1 MKPLPGKAGS
11 PMRRRSLLTLA
22 LTLGLALGLC
32 LPGRAQTLLPANNF
46 WFGGTQL
53 AFEHAQSRYGQ
64 LAVATD
70 DGGLGRFLAKLGAV
84 LSYQPG
90 QNSIVVTSSDRRVVS
105 FTLGDPHFSVAGVE
119 QMAAFA
125 PFASGG
131 VAYVPFLDLARAL
144 YVDPVQDGATVVL
157 QPQLASLEVRPQN
170 RMTLVTLRGA
180 SPLRFKRLSG
190 PGDEDLLLAFLG
202 TASTLQAQRDIS
214 AAGLKSVTIRVDGT
228 ARNPT
233 TVVDFSTASGG
244 VRVLGPSDSP
254 NAITLAF
261 AAAGVALGGTPI
273 PPAGNAALATAPLLA
288 GDQVAGTGPGV
299 TAVTATGAAP
309 PAPTLPP
316 YGDQSANDNPA
327 TTSSGA
333 PLESPTPTAYGL
345 APATIGALDTQS
357 TGDGFNVNLSIT
369 GDVTYEWHR
378 LPDNRW
384 YVDFKPATLAV
395 PAQDRPLEDPS
406 VLSLRVKP
414 FIGPNDRLATV
425 RIALTLASPR
435 TIGLIPTSD
444 GLTIAVGGQDDTSDQ
459 KVGMG
464 ELLPGRLYTGIV
476 PLPPVEAAPEQSMP
490 GPDESWKFGSSVPTN
505 PRLIVID
512 PGHGGSDTGAEHNG
526 LVEKDLN
533 LDFAKRLRAIL
544 LARGW
549 QVKMTRDDDVDV
561 FGPNASA
568 HDELQARCDVA
579 NKAGA
584 RMFVSVHSNSFTTSE
599 LSGTTTYYY
608 KANSYALADAVH
620 ARLTAVLPT
629 KDDGIRK
636 DNFYVIHHSTMPAIL
651 VETAFLSNPGDA
663 ALLKTTAF
671 RQRVA
676 EGIAD
681 GIGDYAS
688 ANPQPSDSSTMDGN

>member
-1 MKPLPGKAGS
+1 V
-11 PMRRRSLLTLA
+11 RRRSVLTVALA
-22 LTLGLALGLC
+22 LNLALALW
-32 LPGRAQTLLPANNF
+32 LPAHAQMAPPPNNF
-46 WFGGTQL
+46 WFGGTRL

-64 LAVATD
+64 FAVATD
-70 DGGLGRFLAKLGAV
+70 DAGLNRFLAKVGAV

-90 QNSIVVTSSDRRVVS
+90 QNYIVVTTSDRRVVS
-105 FTLGDPHFSVAGVE
+105 FTLGDPRFSVGGIV
-119 QMAAFA
+119 QTAAFA
-125 PFASGG
+125 PYVSGG
-131 VAYVPFLDLARAL
+131 VAYVPFLDLARGL
-144 YVDPVQDGATVVL
+144 YVDPVQDGSTVVL

-170 RMTLVTLRGA
+170 RMTVVTLRGA
-180 SPLRFKRLSG
+180 APLRFKRLSG

-202 TASTLQAQRDIS
+202 TGSTLEAQREIS
-214 AAGLKSVTIRVDGT
+214 AAGLTSVAIRVDGT

-233 TVVDFSTASGG
+233 TVIDFSTVAGG
-244 VRVLGPSDSP
+244 VRVLAPSDSP
-254 NAITLAF
+254 NAISLAF

-273 PPAGNAALATAPLLA
+273 PPAGTAALATAPLVAVDQSTVTAITGNGVA
-288 GDQVAGTGPGV
+288 GQVA
-299 TAVTATGAAP
+299 AS
-309 PAPTLPP
+309 APTSPP
-316 YGDQSANDNPA
+316 YGDQSSNDFPVA
-327 TTSSGA
+327 SSSAA

-357 TGDGFNVNLSIT
+357 TGDGFNVNLSIA

-384 YVDFKPATLAV
+384 YIDFKPATLEV
-395 PAQDRPLEDPS
+395 PEQDRPLEDSS

-425 RIALTLASPR
+425 RVALTLASPR
-435 TIGLIPTSD
+435 TINLVPTSD
-444 GLTIAVGGQDDTSDQ
+444 GLTIAVGAADDTNDQ

-476 PLPPVEAAPEQSMP
+476 PLPAVEAPPDP

-533 LDFAKRLRAIL
+533 LDFAKRLRSIL

-549 QVKMTRDDDVDV
+549 EVKMTRESDVDV
-561 FGPNASA
+561 FAPNASG

-584 RMFVSVHSNSFTTSE
+584 RLFVSVHSNSFTSSE

-636 DNFYVIHHSTMPAIL
+636 ENFYVIHHSTMPAIL

-663 ALLKTTAF
+663 ALLKTNAF

-688 ANPQPSDSSTMDGN
+688 ANSQPLSDTSTTDGN